1 MTENGPFG
9 ARVYLRDNNTVQ
21 IFQTRKR
28 GKTQNAPYV
37 IFPSPETHR
46 GVFIDITNDKDLA
59 DAIRA
64 ALIGKLA

>member
-9 ARVYLRDNNTVQ
+9 ARVYLRDDKTLQVY
-21 IFQTRKR
+21 QTRKR
-28 GKTQNAPYV
+28 GTAQNAPYV
-37 IFPSPETHR
+37 IFPSPETHQ
-46 GVFIDITNDKDLA
+46 GVFINITNDKEIA